1 MNIKGKEY
9 MLVNDRV
16 KLFREKY
23 PNGDIETEIIK
34 LEDGL
39 VVIKADIYDNS
50 LMDDSND
57 LKRVPLHLASGT
69 AYEKESSS
77 FINKTSYIEN
87 CETSAVGRALGFL
100 GIGIDTSIASAE
112 EVENAIEQQ
121 KNIQMDLISEPQ
133 LKTLQGLFKQVK
145 NNKKDI
151 YEVLLAKY
159 GISDLSELKD
169 QYYGEMLL
177 DIKSYIEEK

>member
-39 VVIKADIYDNS
+39 VVIKADV
-50 LMDDSND
+50 LDSEGN
-57 LKRVPLHLASGT
+57 HLASGT